1 MDERCIVPSLY
12 ISYIWHGSGEKVY
25 ILTTSRLSVILISD
39 LGVFTV
45 LLWPTLCYQGSEGKI
60 IQGDSLIKR
69 RFFFFCILNTS
80 GKYIFCNSKLYIGTS

>member
-60 IQGDSLIKR
+60 IIKEKLFR
-69 RFFFFCILNTS
+69 
-80 GKYIFCNSKLYIGTS
+80 SKTKTY